1 MKVIVQNFN
10 CETREDSFE
19 YPRII
24 VDCALIV
31 DKHGIGID
39 AVKQSRI
46 RKAIVEAVGEA
57 VSLEGESPNRKEAE
71 DGRMA

>member
-19 YPRII
+19 YSRII

-57 VSLEGESPNRKEAE
+57 VSLEETPKKEE
-71 DGRMA
+71 QE